1 MSLRNPFL
9 RMDTGGRA
17 EIKGGAPAYKTGR
30 FKMALSGVEI
40 FKLLP
45 KTNCK
50 KCGFPTCLAFA
61 MKLAQRQASLDAC
74 PDVSE
79 EAKKLLGEASA
90 PPIRPIT
97 LGAGG
102 KAVKMGEETVLYRH
116 EKKFVNPCV
125 FAVEIKD
132 TASEAEAIKVIEGVL
147 DSEIDRVG
155 QKLRV
160 DAILLSNASND
171 PGALESL
178 ALLVSKKAPD
188 VPVIVSTKD
197 PVAGEAAIKL
207 FSDKKPLLY
216 GANKDNVEAMAKVAA
231 QYKVA
236 LGVSAK
242 GLEELSAL
250 TEKAKSLGIEDLVID
265 PQAGSAREIIE
276 DNTLI
281 RRASLKKNFK
291 PLGYPVMT
299 FAQRG
304 DGLHESLIAALGVAK
319 YSSIVVL
326 SGIEKWKSLALFTLR
341 QNIYTDPQVPMQVE
355 QKIYS
360 LGEATPQSPLMIT
373 TNFSLTYFIVSGE
386 VENSKVP
393 SRLAVMDC
401 EGLSVLTAW
410 AAGKF
415 TASKI
420 AQFIKES
427 GIEDEI
433 KHRELIIPGYVA
445 ILSGAIEDKLEG
457 WKVTVGPRE
466 ANGIPAFLRAR
477 AA

>member
-1 MSLRNPFL
+1 
-9 RMDTGGRA
+9 
-17 EIKGGAPAYKTGR
+17 
-30 FKMALSGVEI
+30 MALTGVEI

-61 MKLAQRQASLDAC
+61 MKLAQRQASLDQC

-79 EAKKLLGEASA
+79 EARAKLGEAAA

-97 LGAGG
+97 LGAGA
-102 KAVKMGEETVLYRH
+102 KAVKMGEETVLFRH
-116 EKKFVNPCV
+116 EKKFVNPCA

-132 TASEAEAIKVIEGVL
+132 TEGEASATAKIKGVL
-147 DSEIDRVG
+147 DSEINRVG
-155 QKLRV
+155 QLLRV
-160 DAILLSNASND
+160 DAILISNASGD
-171 PGALESL
+171 AGKLDSL
-178 ALLVSKKAPD
+178 AGLVASMAPD
-188 VPVIVSTKD
+188 VPVIVSTPDASAASAALKHF
-197 PVAGEAAIKL
+197 AG
-207 FSDKKPLLY
+207 KKPVLY
-216 GANKDNVEAMAKVAA
+216 GAAKDNLEAMAKAA
-231 QYKVA
+231 KEAGASLGVRGNGLDEVSELTEKVKA
-236 LGVSAK
+236 LGV
-242 GLEELSAL
+242 
-250 TEKAKSLGIEDLVID
+250 EDMVID
-265 PQAGSAREIIE
+265 SGARRAGEIIR
-276 DNTLI
+276 DNTLV
-281 RRASLKKNFK
+281 RRAALKKSFK
-291 PLGYPVMT
+291 PLGYPVIT
-299 FAQRG
+299 FAARE
-304 DGLHESLIAALGVAK
+304 DSMLEALVAALGVAK
-319 YSSIVVL
+319 YASIVVL
-326 SGIEKWKSLALFTLR
+326 SSIEKWKSLALFTLR

-355 QKIYS
+355 QKIYKV
-360 LGEATPQSPLMIT
+360 GEPSAKAPLMIT

-427 GIEDEI
+427 GVEGEIE
-433 KHRELIIPGYVA
+433 HRELIIPGYVA

-466 ANGIPAFLRAR
+466 ANALPAFLKQK